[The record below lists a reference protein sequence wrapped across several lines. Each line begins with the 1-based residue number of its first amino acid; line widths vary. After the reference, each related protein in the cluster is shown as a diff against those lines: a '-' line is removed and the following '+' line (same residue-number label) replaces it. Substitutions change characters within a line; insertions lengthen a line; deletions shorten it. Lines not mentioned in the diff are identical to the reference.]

1 MIVTNALSIDH
12 KSQLH
17 LITYNIGNIIKGLY
31 EWSHIKR
38 NE

>member
-17 LITYNIGNIIKGLY
+17 LIIYDIGNIIKGLY